1 MHSPAPTLLAAI
13 HSSRTIRAA
22 ITPLALAGADT
33 GWRRVALLD
42 PRLVPTAS
50 VHVTAKGGK

>member
-1 MHSPAPTLLAAI
+1 MHSPAPTLLTAI

-22 ITPLALAGADT
+22 TTPLSLAGTDT
-33 GWRRVALLD
+33 GWRRAVLLD